1 MKPTLIIGGKNFTEL
16 CAEIKPGNNDLDA
29 DGSGRDI
36 HTGLM
41 YRTKITDKDKLEV
54 TMLRLWED
62 DMQRLRQALK
72 PAFVSVTYLDPE
84 TNTQSTK
91 TLYCS
96 SISCG
101 LQIYDKSRKKTYYE
115 GASFNLTE
123 R

>member
-16 CAEIKPGNNDLDA
+16 VAEIKPANNDLDA

-54 TMLRLWED
+54 TMLRLYED
-62 DMQRLRQALK
+62 DMKTLRQALK
-72 PAFVSVTYLDPE
+72 PAFVSVTFLDSE
-84 TNTQSTK
+84 TNTHATK
-91 TLYCS
+91 TMYCS
-96 SISCG
+96 SIPQG
-101 LQIYDKSRKKTYYE
+101 LQMYDKSRKKTYYE
-115 GASFNLTE
+115 GASFSLTE